1 MASIKFRKSITI
13 QKAVKTALTFLGLFA
28 AGVATVQI
36 PEDPGAFET
45 AAPAIGI
52 AVIGA
57 AWRAWHNM
65 RKNDHLHGNPL
76 KSERHW
82 PSGYGVLLAG
92 LSLGALAGCVTTT
105 LPDGTQTTGIDYEA
119 LETAWAAYERL
130 ETRKAELEAAKERA
144 RADERAAIEAELRRL
159 EPEIREAAERLG
171 LYVPK

>member
-45 AAPAIGI
+45 AAPA
-52 AVIGA
+52 
-57 AWRAWHNM
+57 
-65 RKNDHLHGNPL
+65 
-76 KSERHW
+76 
-82 PSGYGVLLAG
+82 
-92 LSLGALAGCVTTT
+92 
-105 LPDGTQTTGIDYEA
+105 
-119 LETAWAAYERL
+119 LETAWATYERL

-171 LYVPK
+171 LYVPD